1 MPHAESDSPY
11 LPGMYHSPRH
21 RLLVG
26 GCGVGVAVGVA
37 VLVGVTVTVVPV
49 GMIVADAAFLK

>member
-1 MPHAESDSPY
+1 
-11 LPGMYHSPRH
+11 MYHSPRH